1 MANWSDNSFHHP
13 TGNKPFNKNDK
24 SESTTPNQ
32 YQLKKKILYVEDD
45 PNLAFA
51 TMDNLEQYDY
61 EIVHA
66 QDGLEALDIFGKEH
80 FDICVLDIM
89 LPKMDGFTLAE
100 NIRKSDSQVPILFLT
115 ARALQEDKIK
125 GLQLGA
131 DDYITKPFSI
141 EELRLRIDVFL
152 RRSKSDKQT
161 APAKSDSS
169 KIGNY
174 SFDFQKLTLSIN
186 GNLHNLTFREAEVLK
201 YLADRP
207 DQVIRRDDLLKA
219 IWGDDDYF
227 MGRSLDVFISRLRKY
242 LSSDADIRIDN
253 IHGVGFRMRW

>member
-1 MANWSDNSFHHP
+1 M
-13 TGNKPFNKNDK
+13 
-24 SESTTPNQ
+24 E
-32 YQLKKKILYVEDD
+32 QLKKKILYVEDD

-51 TMDNLEQYDY
+51 TKDNLEQYDY

-66 QDGLEALDIFGKEH
+66 QDGVEALEVFGKEH
-80 FDICVLDIM
+80 FDICVLDVM

-100 NIRKSDSQVPILFLT
+100 NIRKIDSQVPILFLT

-125 GLQLGA
+125 GLKLGA
-131 DDYITKPFSI
+131 DDYVTKPFSI

-152 RRSKSDKQT
+152 RRSKSDRPVDVKPE
-161 APAKSDSS
+161 ANKVG
-169 KIGNY
+169 KFN
-174 SFDFQKLTLSIN
+174 FDFQKLSLSFN
-186 GNLHNLTFREAEVLK
+186 GNAQSLTFREAEVLK

-242 LSSDADIRIDN
+242 LAQDPEIRIDN

>member
-1 MANWSDNSFHHP
+1 M
-13 TGNKPFNKNDK
+13 
-24 SESTTPNQ
+24 
-32 YQLKKKILYVEDD
+32 KKKILYVEDD

-51 TMDNLEQYDY
+51 TMDNLEQFDY

-66 QDGLEALDIFGKEH
+66 ADGFEALEIFGKEH

-125 GLQLGA
+125 GLKLGA
-131 DDYITKPFSI
+131 DDYVTKPFSI

-152 RRSKSDKQT
+152 RRSKTDNPTPVKPESNKVG
-161 APAKSDSS
+161 KY
-169 KIGNY
+169 N
-174 SFDFQKLTLSIN
+174 FDFQKLSLAIN
-186 GNLHNLTFREAEVLK
+186 ESSQSLTFREAEVLK

-207 DQVIRRDDLLKA
+207 DQVIRRDELLKA

-242 LSSDADIRIDN
+242 LAADPDIKIDN
-253 IHGVGFRMRW
+253 VHGVGFRMRW

>member
-1 MANWSDNSFHHP
+1 M
-13 TGNKPFNKNDK
+13 
-24 SESTTPNQ
+24 
-32 YQLKKKILYVEDD
+32 KKKILYVEDD

-51 TMDNLEQYDY
+51 TKDNLEQFDY

-66 QDGLEALDIFGKEH
+66 HDGVEALEIFGKEH
-80 FDICVLDIM
+80 FDICVLDVM

-115 ARALQEDKIK
+115 ARSLQEDKIK
-125 GLQLGA
+125 GLQLGG
-131 DDYITKPFSI
+131 DDYVTKPFSI

-152 RRSKSDKQT
+152 RRSKAEQ
-161 APAKSDSS
+161 PAAAKESN
-169 KIGNY
+169 KIGKY
-174 SFDFQKLTLSIN
+174 TFDFQKLTLSIN
-186 GNLHNLTFREAEVLK
+186 DSLQTLTFREAEVLK

-242 LSSDADIRIDN
+242 LSQDPDIRIDN

>member
-1 MANWSDNSFHHP
+1 M
-13 TGNKPFNKNDK
+13 
-24 SESTTPNQ
+24 
-32 YQLKKKILYVEDD
+32 KKRILYVEDD

-51 TMDNLEQYDY
+51 TKDNLEEFDY
-61 EIVHA
+61 EVVHA
-66 QDGLEALDIFGKEH
+66 PDGVKALEHFGKDH

-100 NIRKSDSQVPILFLT
+100 KIRNSDSQVPILFLT

-125 GLQLGA
+125 GLKLGA

-141 EELRLRIDVFL
+141 EELKLRIDVFL
-152 RRSKSDKQT
+152 RRSKSEQPLPTK
-161 APAKSDSS
+161 ADSS
-169 KIGNY
+169 KVGKY
-174 SFDFQKLTLSIN
+174 TFDFQKLTLGIN
-186 GNLHNLTFREAEVLK
+186 GSSQNLTFREAEVLK
-201 YLADRP
+201 YLSERP
-207 DQVIRRDDLLKA
+207 DQVIRRDELLKA

-242 LSSDADIRIDN
+242 LSADPDIKIDN

>member
-1 MANWSDNSFHHP
+1 
-13 TGNKPFNKNDK
+13 
-24 SESTTPNQ
+24 
-32 YQLKKKILYVEDD
+32 LKKKILYVEDD

-51 TMDNLEQYDY
+51 TKDNLEQYDY
-61 EIVHA
+61 DVVHA
-66 QDGLEALDIFGKEH
+66 SDGIEALEIFGKEH

-100 NIRKSDSQVPILFLT
+100 NIRQSDSQVPILFLT

-125 GLQLGA
+125 GLKLGA

-141 EELRLRIDVFL
+141 EELKLRIDVFL
-152 RRSKSDKQT
+152 RRSKS
-161 APAKSDSS
+161 SDSTPVKPES
-169 KIGNY
+169 GRVGKY
-174 SFDFQKLTLSIN
+174 TFDFQKLTLSIN
-186 GNLHNLTFREAEVLK
+186 GSTQSLTFREAEVLK

-242 LSSDADIRIDN
+242 LSADPDIKIDN